1 MRFALVAC
9 RATSTNEALAAARD
23 GDSAWELM
31 SPERALE
38 VLQPGDAALGRLD
51 VLPTLDGV
59 DDGLW
64 ALGALAARGVAVLNE
79 ASSLLATHD
88 KLLTARLLHRVG
100 VVHPLTRH
108 VRANRPLPA
117 LRPPV
122 VVKPRFGSW
131 GQDVYRC
138 EDARSLHATLARLAE
153 TPWYPSQGALVQEL
167 VPPRGYDLRILVA
180 EARIVG
186 AVYRVATAGE
196 WRTNV
201 ALGGV
206 RQAVPDLP
214 SEACMLALAAARAS
228 GASLVGVDLLPRPG
242 GGWIV
247 LELNGAVEFT
257 DEYALSG
264 DVFAEV
270 TRELEGAAVAAL
282 AEGTLALTAQQRTFR
297 GRRVATRTG
306 FSGQRGV
313 GGRVT
318 TDLE

>member
-9 RATSTNEALAAARD
+9 RATSTNEALAAARG
-23 GDSAWELM
+23 GDLFWERM

-88 KLLTARLLHRVG
+88 KLLTARLLRRVG
-100 VVHPLTRH
+100 VPHPLTHH
-108 VRANRPLPA
+108 VRAGRPFA
-117 LRPPV
+117 AIRGPV

-131 GQDVYRC
+131 GQDVVRC
-138 EDARSLHATLARLAE
+138 EDASAVQATLARLAQ

-167 VPPRGYDLRILVA
+167 VPPQGYDLRILVA
-180 EARIVG
+180 GGRIVG
-186 AVYRVATAGE
+186 AVYRRAAAGE
-196 WRTNV
+196 WRTNIS
-201 ALGGV
+201 LGGV
-206 RQAVPDLP
+206 RQPVDDPP
-214 SEACMLALAAARAS
+214 REACTLALAAARAS
-228 GASLVGVDLLPRPG
+228 GASLVGVDLLPSPR

-270 TRELEGAAVAAL
+270 TRELEAAAVASL
-282 AEGTLALTAQQRTFR
+282 AEGALAVIAQERTP
-297 GRRVATRTG
+297 RRRRLATQTG
-306 FSGQRGV
+306 SSDQSRSEVGV
-313 GGRVT
+313 PQE
-318 TDLE
+318 LE

>member
-1 MRFALVAC
+1 
-9 RATSTNEALAAARD
+9 
-23 GDSAWELM
+23 M

-88 KLLTARLLHRVG
+88 KLLTARLLRRVG
-100 VVHPLTRH
+100 VPHPLTRH
-108 VRANRPLPA
+108 VRAGRPLRVI
-117 LRPPV
+117 RPPV

-131 GQDVYRC
+131 GQDVFRC
-138 EDARSLHATLARLAE
+138 EDASAVQATLARLAQ

-167 VPPRGYDLRILVA
+167 VPPQGYDLRILVA
-180 EARIVG
+180 GERVVG
-186 AVYRVATAGE
+186 AVYRRAAAGE
-196 WRTNV
+196 WRTNIS
-201 ALGGV
+201 LGGV
-206 RQAVPDLP
+206 RQTVSDPP
-214 SEACMLALAAARAS
+214 REACTLALAAARAS
-228 GASLVGVDLLPRPG
+228 GASLVGVDLLPSPR

-282 AEGTLALTAQQRTFR
+282 AEGALAVTAQERTFR
-297 GRRVATRTG
+297 GRRLATRTG
-306 FSGQRGV
+306 SSGQSRSEV
-313 GGRVT
+313 G
-318 TDLE
+318 